1 MCVHPTRPVI
11 GPADRQNSPT
21 WTFAA
26 DRSSSTSAPV
36 LVPLERAC
44 RTQRHANLRGAGL
57 LPRHKDIN
65 ITKCVSC
72 RRSSHHQGPQVVT
85 YLYLRY
91 STYLTGMVTQR
102 NAPHQEGKRREGLKR
117 QKGAVHVPSPC
128 PFFQVHVNVPC
139 IQIRASAS
147 LAVPVTVTVTATA

>member
-91 STYLTGMVTQR
+91 STYLTGIVTQR
-102 NAPHQEGKRREGLKR
+102 NATQRTGKGREEEGLKR
-117 QKGAVHVPSPC
+117 QKGAVHV
-128 PFFQVHVNVPC
+128 QVHVHFLKSMSMSHVS
-139 IQIRASAS
+139 RSGH
-147 LAVPVTVTVTATA
+147 LHL